1 MPSAEW
7 YPGVLEMLPGCPP
20 GTGGLGAPL
29 AWEHPMGKE
38 HPKTSLEGTVSLQV
52 SCKLG
57 ETSVAL
63 QDAVAQMEQLT
74 VANSRLS
81 TGRGG

>member
-1 MPSAEW
+1 MSP
-7 YPGVLEMLPGCPP
+7 
-20 GTGGLGAPL
+20 
-29 AWEHPMGKE
+29 
-38 HPKTSLEGTVSLQV
+38 EGTVSLQV
-52 SCKLG
+52 SCQLK

-63 QDAVAQMEQLT
+63 QDAMARMEQLT